1 MAAAREVVDGSGGA
15 VRLIGGGQGG
25 DAAWNGVVCGG
36 EFGGVVQPVGGFK
49 FGERNAQAGFG
60 GEFGG
65 NGEGE
70 GAGTVEVFIGCGCVV
85 GEQRGVRA
93 FAVGVGEEYAREGEG
108 GIVRYP

>member
-1 MAAAREVVDGSGGA
+1 MAAAREVVDGSGG

-25 DAAWNGVVCGG
+25 DAAWNGVVSGG
-36 EFGGVVQPVGGFK
+36 EFGGVVQSVGGFK
-49 FGERNAQAGFG
+49 FGERNVQPRFR
-60 GEFGG
+60 GEVGG
-65 NGEGE
+65 NGKGE

-108 GIVRYP
+108 GVVRYP